1 MLHYAVVDCANDPRL
16 HRLVTRTRTHTCL
29 FAGKLDRESA
39 ATAPWLVQLEP
50 DSELSQLWQT
60 EGRDKPWGIRLH
72 SDRSIGEL
80 CRHFR
85 HFLLVNTPDTRLVLF
100 RFYDPRVWTV
110 YWKTLNEKDRR
121 AWTAPGIV
129 FLTV

>member
-1 MLHYAVVDCANDPRL
+1 MLHYAVVDCANDQRL
-16 HRLVTRTRTHTCL
+16 YWLVQRTRTHTCL

-39 ATAPWLVQLEP
+39 AAAPWLVLLEA
-50 DSELSQLWQT
+50 DSELSRLWQM
-60 EGRDKPWGIRLH
+60 EGLDKPWGIRLQ
-72 SDRSIGEL
+72 SDRNIDEL

-85 HFLLVNTPDTRLVLF
+85 HFLLVNTPDAKLVLF

-110 YWKTLNEKDRR
+110 YWKTLDEKEKR
-121 AWTAPGIV
+121 AWTAPGIA